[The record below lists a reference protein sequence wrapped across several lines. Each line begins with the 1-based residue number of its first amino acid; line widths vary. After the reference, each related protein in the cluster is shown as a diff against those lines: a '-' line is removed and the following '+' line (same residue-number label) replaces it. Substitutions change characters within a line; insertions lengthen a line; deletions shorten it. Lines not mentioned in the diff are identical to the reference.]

1 VINEADLRDM
11 NAADRRQLART
22 LAAFDCP
29 DPMMGLYISRHR
41 RVGLVFFVIACVA
54 LAAWII
60 VLVLTLNRS
69 FHTHYWRGA
78 WVGFDIVE
86 FLAFAATGW
95 AFWRGRQIVI
105 AFLLITATLLC
116 CDAWF
121 DVILDSGTG
130 DIWGS
135 VASAVFIELPLAF
148 LMFNAARRL
157 IRVSALAAMGEAG
170 RSAWSAE
177 NRRQQP
183 LWKIPLAGLDVSVGL
198 DVSGGE
204 GHPRRLGETTDR
216 SSRKSH
222 RDRW

>member
-1 VINEADLRDM
+1 M
-11 NAADRRQLART
+11 QLART
-22 LAAFDCP
+22 LAAIDCP
-29 DPMMGLYISRHR
+29 DPMLGLYISRRR
-41 RVGLVFFVIACVA
+41 RVGILFSVIACVA

-60 VLVLTLNRS
+60 VLVLTLHRS

-78 WVGFDIVE
+78 WVGFDIFE
-86 FLAFAATGW
+86 FLGFAATGW

-121 DVILDSGTG
+121 DVILDSGTR

-157 IRVSALAAMGEAG
+157 IRISALAAVSVSGP
-170 RSAWSAE
+170 SAWSAE
-177 NRRQQP
+177 DRRQMP
-183 LWKIPLAGLDVSVGL
+183 IWKIPLAGVEVGTRERARAP
-198 DVSGGE
+198 SG
-204 GHPRRLGETTDR
+204 
-216 SSRKSH
+216 
-222 RDRW
+222 